1 MKSKQPASK
10 STGDKKPQGDLAGGM
25 SNLTVEEKVNI
36 KSKNL
41 DVLSEYRNSTRKN
54 AMNFAV
60 IGECEYTSSSEHH
73 ADNN

>member
-1 MKSKQPASK
+1 MKSKQAVSK

-25 SNLTVEEKVNI
+25 SNLTVEEKVNV

-41 DVLSEYRNSTRKN
+41 DVLAEYAKSNRKK

-60 IGECEYTSSSEHH
+60 IGQCSC
-73 ADNN
+73 D